1 MTETL
6 EPREK
11 TARIRRLRPLILLR
25 AAFRLVVSI
34 ALTLF
39 GLTMATFVIG
49 RLIPIDPVLA
59 IVGDRAPQDVYDAT
73 RLELGLDQPLYLQYF
88 HYLKKLLAGDFG
100 VSLFSSQPV
109 LTDLLNVVPAT
120 IELATV
126 AIVIGVFLGLP
137 MGVVAAA
144 NQGRWPDHLIRV
156 VGLIG
161 YSMPVF
167 WLGIVGL
174 LLFYGQLGWVSGPG
188 RVDAAFEGAVDPVT
202 GFLLIDSLLAGNT
215 EIFFNALS
223 HIILPASLLGY
234 VSLAYIS
241 RMTRSFM
248 LGQLRQEYILTAQ
261 LKGLSRR
268 RVIWRHALGNIMV
281 PLITVIA
288 LSYGYLLEGAVLT
301 ETVFS
306 WPGLGLYL
314 KNSLFNAD
322 LNAVLGGTLAVGSA
336 FIGLN
341 MLSDVA
347 YLVFDPRAR

>member
-11 TARIRRLRPLILLR
+11 TARIRRFRPLILLR

-109 LTDLLNVVPAT
+109 LTDLLNVLPAT

-137 MGVVAAA
+137 MGVVAAS

-167 WLGIVGL
+167 WLGIIGL

>member
-11 TARIRRLRPLILLR
+11 TARIRRFRPLILLR

-88 HYLKKLLAGDFG
+88 HYLKKLLAGDLG

-109 LTDLLNVVPAT
+109 LTDLLNVLPAT

-137 MGVVAAA
+137 MGVVAAS

-167 WLGIVGL
+167 WLGIIGL

>member
-11 TARIRRLRPLILLR
+11 TARIRRFRPLILLR

-109 LTDLLNVVPAT
+109 LTDLLNVLPAT

-137 MGVVAAA
+137 MGVVAAS

-167 WLGIVGL
+167 WLGIIGL

-223 HIILPASLLGY
+223 HIVLPASLLGY

>member
-1 MTETL
+1 MTETV
-6 EPREK
+6 EAQEK
-11 TARIRRLRPLILLR
+11 IARIRRFRPLFLLR
-25 AAFRLVVSI
+25 AALRLVVSI
-34 ALTLF
+34 VLTLF

-59 IVGDRAPQDVYDAT
+59 IVGDRATQDVYDAT

-88 HYLKKLLAGDFG
+88 HYLQKLLAGDFG

-109 LTDLLNVVPAT
+109 LTDLLNVLPAT

-126 AIVIGVFLGLP
+126 AIVIGVSLGLP
-137 MGVVAAA
+137 MGVIAAS

-167 WLGIVGL
+167 WLGIIGL
-174 LLFYGQLGWVSGPG
+174 LLFYGHLGWVAGPG
-188 RVDAAFEGAVDPVT
+188 RVDAAFEGAVDQVT
-202 GFLLIDSLLAGNT
+202 GFLLIDSLLAGNR
-215 EIFFNALS
+215 EIFFNAVS

-234 VSLAYIS
+234 ISLAYIS

-322 LNAVLGGTLAVGSA
+322 MNAVLGGAIAVGAA

-341 MLSDVA
+341 MLSDLA

>member
-1 MTETL
+1 MTEIL
-6 EPREK
+6 EAQEK
-11 TARIRRLRPLILLR
+11 IAGTRHFRPLFLLR
-25 AAFRLVVSI
+25 AALRLVVSI
-34 ALTLF
+34 ILTLF

-109 LTDLLNVVPAT
+109 LTDLLNVLPAT

-126 AIVIGVFLGLP
+126 AIVIGVSFGLP
-137 MGVVAAA
+137 MGVVAAS

-167 WLGIVGL
+167 WLGIIGL

-223 HIILPASLLGY
+223 HIVLPASLLGY
-234 VSLAYIS
+234 ISLAYIS

-281 PLITVIA
+281 PVITVIA

-322 LNAVLGGTLAVGSA
+322 MNAVLGGTLAVGAA

-341 MLSDVA
+341 MLSDLA

>member
-11 TARIRRLRPLILLR
+11 TARIRRFRPLILLR

-88 HYLKKLLAGDFG
+88 HYLKKLLAGDLG

-109 LTDLLNVVPAT
+109 LTDLLNVLPAT

-137 MGVVAAA
+137 MGVVAAS

-167 WLGIVGL
+167 WLGIIGL

-223 HIILPASLLGY
+223 HIVLPASLLGY

>member
-25 AAFRLVVSI
+25 AACRLVVSI

-109 LTDLLNVVPAT
+109 LTDLLNVLPAT

-137 MGVVAAA
+137 MGVVAAS

>member
-1 MTETL
+1 MTAAI
-6 EPREK
+6 EPEEK
-11 TARIRRLRPLILLR
+11 TGGIRRLGPLVLLR
-25 AAFRLVVSI
+25 AALRLVVSI
-34 ALTLF
+34 LLTLL

-59 IVGDRAPQDVYDAT
+59 IVGDRATQDVYDKV

-109 LTDLLNVVPAT
+109 LTDLMHVLPAT

-126 AIVIGVFLGLP
+126 AIVIGVCLGLP
-137 MGVVAAA
+137 MGVIAAS
-144 NQGRWPDHLIRV
+144 NKGRWPDHLIRV
-156 VGLIG
+156 FGLIG
-161 YSMPVF
+161 YSMPIF

-174 LLFYGQLGWVSGPG
+174 LLFYGQLGWVAGPG
-188 RVDAAFEGAVDPVT
+188 RIDAAYEGVVDPVT

-215 EIFFNALS
+215 GIFFNALS
-223 HIILPASLLGY
+223 HIVLPASLMGY

-248 LGQLRQEYILTAQ
+248 LGQLSQEYILTAE

-268 RVIWRHALGNIMV
+268 RVVWRHALGNIMV

-322 LNAVLGGTLAVGSA
+322 MNAVLGGTIAIGAA

-341 MLSDVA
+341 MLSDLA
-347 YLVFDPRAR
+347 YLLFDPRAR

>member
-6 EPREK
+6 EPQEK
-11 TARIRRLRPLILLR
+11 TARIRRFRPLILLR
-25 AAFRLVVSI
+25 AAMRLVVSI
-34 ALTLF
+34 ALTLL

-88 HYLKKLLAGDFG
+88 HYLRKLLAGDFG

-109 LTDLLNVVPAT
+109 LTDLLNVLPAT

-126 AIVIGVFLGLP
+126 AIVIGVSLGLP
-137 MGVVAAA
+137 MGVIAAS

-167 WLGIVGL
+167 WLGIIGL

-234 VSLAYIS
+234 ISLAYIS

-261 LKGLSRR
+261 LKGLSRQ

-322 LNAVLGGTLAVGSA
+322 MNAVLGGTLAVGTA
-336 FIGLN
+336 FVGLN
-341 MLSDVA
+341 MLSDLA

>member
-137 MGVVAAA
+137 MGVVAAS

>member
-1 MTETL
+1 MTATI
-6 EPREK
+6 EPQEK
-11 TARIRRLRPLILLR
+11 IARDRRLRPLILLR
-25 AAFRLVVSI
+25 AALRLVVSI
-34 ALTLF
+34 ALTFF
-39 GLTMATFVIG
+39 GLTLVTFVIG

-59 IVGDRAPQDVYDAT
+59 IVGDRAPQDVYDAM

-100 VSLFSSQPV
+100 ISLFSSQPV
-109 LTDLLNVVPAT
+109 LTDLMNVLPAT

-126 AIVIGVFLGLP
+126 AIVIGVSFGLP
-137 MGVVAAA
+137 MGVVAAS

-156 VGLIG
+156 FGLIG
-161 YSMPVF
+161 YSMPIF

-188 RVDAAFEGAVDPVT
+188 RVDAAYEGAVDPVT
-202 GFLLIDSLLAGNT
+202 GFLLIDSLLAGKT
-215 EIFFNALS
+215 DIFFNALS

-322 LNAVLGGTLAVGSA
+322 MNAVLGGTIAVGAA

-341 MLSDVA
+341 MLSDLA
-347 YLVFDPRAR
+347 YLAFDPRAR